1 MPVFRHQGRW
11 RSKLEDQTLA
21 GDLKVG
27 LIGAGRIGLPIATRI
42 SQAGFKVVVVDV
54 AQERLAEAG
63 SRGLETATDTE
74 HLVGTDV
81 VFVVVA
87 KPSQV
92 LEVLE
97 KEPFVS
103 GRMAGTLFVVVSTIG
118 PAAIRKAE
126 PAARRC
132 GVVLVDCPV
141 TGGVDRAESGDLTLF
156 VSGASDVI
164 DNLRPVLSPV
174 GALVVCGTRAG
185 DGQSFK
191 MVNNMLAVTNLV
203 AAAEALAFA
212 SRLGLDREQ
221 LLDVLPNGTAA
232 SWMLSDRGRRL
243 VGPASERLDA
253 SIYLEILAKD
263 AALVVET
270 AEAVGFPAP
279 VAEVVR
285 QQWQQAVEMG
295 LGRYDDTAII
305 ETYAVHPD
313 HHSVTSEA
321 VLRSASD
328 ALAG

>member
-1 MPVFRHQGRW
+1 
-11 RSKLEDQTLA
+11 LEDQTRSEV
-21 GDLKVG
+21 LKVG

-42 SQAGFKVVVVDV
+42 GQAGFNIVVVDV
-54 AQERLAEAG
+54 AEDRLAEAE
-63 SRGLETATDTE
+63 SRGLETATDAE
-74 HLVGTDV
+74 RLVGTDV

-92 LEVLE
+92 MEVLDR
-97 KEPFVS
+97 EPFVS

-118 PAAIRKAE
+118 PAAIRNAE

-132 GVVLVDCPV
+132 GVTLVDCPV

-164 DNLRPVLSPV
+164 EKLHPVLSPI

-191 MVNNMLAVTNLV
+191 MVNNMLAVTNLL

-243 VGPASERLDA
+243 VGPSSQRLDA

-270 AEAVGFPAP
+270 AESIGFPAP
-279 VAEVVR
+279 LAAVVR
-285 QQWQQAVEMG
+285 RQWQQAVEMG
-295 LGRYDDTAII
+295 LGRCDDTAII
-305 ETYAVHPD
+305 ETYAVESD
-313 HHSVTSEA
+313 HHTMKQETG
-321 VLRSASD
+321 LRSASD
-328 ALAG
+328 ALTG